1 MRASAIKRGTLLAL
15 GAFAGGFFCAR
26 ETAREPSCVAEAV
39 TETVTLVRTV
49 QAEAERSTQAT
60 ERIIERRIAVPCR
73 CPACPDPNPQTA
85 EERPQ
90 GEPEN
95 APTIPRMGTVVLD
108 ERIVERAFGTTEK
121 LKIGAFSGETA
132 SDSSVRESAPQEAS
146 TPARWRVSALA
157 GYDWT
162 DAVPVYGL
170 AAGMRLVGPVELGV
184 WATVSQRLH
193 GAAGVSVSAAW

>member
-1 MRASAIKRGTLLAL
+1 MRASVIKRGTLLAL

-49 QAEAERSTQAT
+49 QAEAERSETAT
-60 ERIIERRIAVPCR
+60 ERVIERRIAVPCR
-73 CPACPDPNPQTA
+73 CPKVEISKTETPTA
-85 EERPQ
+85 RDINVPSKDQ
-90 GEPEN
+90 PSDG
-95 APTIPRMGTVVLD
+95 ILVLD

-121 LKIGAFSGETA
+121 LKIGAFSGAAT

-146 TPARWRVSALA
+146 TPARWRVSAMA